1 MQTNIDQIKDVVH
14 KHSDFLRDTYN
25 VDRIGVF
32 GSVARNEQKV
42 TSDVDVLVEL
52 TNPIGMFKFIELE
65 EFLSKV
71 IGKKVDLVTNKA
83 IKPAIREEILQEVVY
98 V

>member
-1 MQTNIDQIKDVVH
+1 MQTNIDHIKTVIQ

-25 VDRIGVF
+25 VDRIGIF
-32 GSVARNEQKV
+32 GSIARDEHKE

-52 TNPIGMFKFIELE
+52 SNPLGMFKFIELE

-83 IKPAIREEILQEVVY
+83 LKPAIKEEVLQEIVY